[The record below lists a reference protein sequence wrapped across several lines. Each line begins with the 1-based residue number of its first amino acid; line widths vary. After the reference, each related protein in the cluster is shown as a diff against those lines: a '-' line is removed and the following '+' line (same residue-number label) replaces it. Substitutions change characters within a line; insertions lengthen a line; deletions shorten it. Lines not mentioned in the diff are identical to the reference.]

1 MRIRSFA
8 LGLVA
13 VLGVASAGWAQTPA
27 ADPEASALSWQKQAT
42 DTRAAV
48 AAVAEELGKLG
59 DQGNAAAKG
68 MIDDAVR
75 WLEEGDKSKTQG
87 DERMAAADYTK
98 ASQAYNMAWQHYVR
112 AATSGLNA
120 KRILTGE

>member
-1 MRIRSFA
+1 MRLRSFA
-8 LGLVA
+8 LALCTLLA
-13 VLGVASAGWAQTPA
+13 VSAAGQAAEPS
-27 ADPEASALSWQKQAT
+27 ADPKASALSWQKQAS

-48 AAVAEELGKLG
+48 AAVADELGKLG

-75 WLEEGDKSKTQG
+75 WLGEGDKSQAQG
-87 DERMAAADYTK
+87 DERMAQSDYVK

-120 KRILTGE
+120 KRILTGQ